1 MLDLLEDTVERL
13 DVIGNI
19 SRDRTRY
26 PDHRGGS
33 RLGGAALF
41 LSLAAAKAGRRAAPV
56 CALGGDLAHLP
67 EAPGLETLDWTAQIQ
82 VDGVSTTFDLRYDLQ
97 GELVAVGTDYGVAEG
112 LTEHALRHVD
122 LHPGGTYHVCC
133 RRPLDVAAVL
143 DRLAANGSDFSA
155 DFFLP
160 SAEEMIHAAAPWLP
174 KATTLFV
181 NAAEHRLLEQVIDPA
196 ALPEVIITDGPRA
209 AVVQRFGRQVASAV
223 PPPHPPREVSG
234 AGDTLAG
241 TFLAHRS
248 QGATAAQ
255 ALTEATGAAA
265 RYVAAPSLPIP
276 APRRG

>member
-1 MLDLLEDTVERL
+1 MLDILGETVERL

-19 SRDRTRY
+19 SRDQTRY

-41 LSLAAAKAGRRAAPV
+41 LSLAAAKAGRRTAPV
-56 CALGGDLAHLP
+56 CVLGNDLAHLP
-67 EAPGLETLDWTAQIQ
+67 DAPGLDTLDWSARIQ
-82 VDGVSTTFDLRYDLQ
+82 VDGMSTTFDLEYDLQ
-97 GELVAVGTDYGVAEG
+97 GELVGVGTDYGVAER
-112 LTEHALRHVD
+112 LTEHALRHVE
-122 LHPGGTYHVCC
+122 LHPRGTYHVCC
-133 RRPLDVAAVL
+133 RRPLDVAAML
-143 DRLAANGSDFSA
+143 GRLAGSAADFSM

-160 SAEEMIHAAAPWLP
+160 SAEAMIRAAASWLP

-181 NAAEHRLLEQVIDPA
+181 NAAEYRLLGQMIDSGR
-196 ALPEVIITDGPRA
+196 LPEVVITDGPRA
-209 AVVQRFGRQVASAV
+209 AVVRRFGRQVASAV

-241 TFLAHRS
+241 TFLALRS
-248 QGATAAQ
+248 QGATTAQ
-255 ALTEATGAAA
+255 ALAEATAAAA

>member
-1 MLDLLEDTVERL
+1 MPDLLEDSMERL

-26 PDHRGGS
+26 PDRRGGY

-41 LSLAAAKAGRRAAPV
+41 LSLAAARAGRRAAPV
-56 CALGGDLAHLP
+56 CVLGDDLAHLP
-67 EAPGLETLDWTAQIQ
+67 ESPVLGTLDWTARIQ
-82 VDGVSTTFDLRYDLQ
+82 VEGASTTFDLEYDLH
-97 GELVAVGTDYGVAEG
+97 GELVGVGTEYGVAEG

-122 LHPGGTYHVCC
+122 QHPSGTYHVCC

-143 DRLAANGSDFSA
+143 DRLAAYGSGFSV

-160 SAEEMIHAAAPWLP
+160 SAEDMIRVAAPWLP

-181 NAAEHRLLEQVIDPA
+181 NAAEYQLLKQVIDSG
-196 ALPEVIITDGPRA
+196 ALPEVVVTDGPRA
-209 AVVQRFGRQVASAV
+209 AVVHRFGRQVTSAV
-223 PPPHPPREVSG
+223 PPPSPPREVSG

-255 ALTEATGAAA
+255 ALAEATSAAA

>member
-1 MLDLLEDTVERL
+1 VERL

-19 SRDRTRY
+19 SRDLTRY

-56 CALGGDLAHLP
+56 CVLGNDLAHLP
-67 EAPGLETLDWTAQIQ
+67 EAPGLDTLDWSARIQ
-82 VDGVSTTFDLRYDLQ
+82 VDGRSTTFDLEYDLQ

-112 LTEHALRHVD
+112 LTAHALRHVD
-122 LHPGGTYHVCC
+122 QHPRGTYHVCC

-143 DRLAANGSDFSA
+143 SRLVENAADFSV

-160 SAEEMIHAAAPWLP
+160 SAKAMIRAAARWLP

-181 NAAEHRLLEQVIDPA
+181 NAAEYRLLEQVSDCGT
-196 ALPEVIITDGPRA
+196 LPELVITDGPRA
-209 AVVQRFGRQVASAV
+209 AVVRRFGRQVASAV
-223 PPPHPPREVSG
+223 PPWQPPREVSG

-241 TFLAHRS
+241 TFLTHRS
-248 QGATAAQ
+248 QGATTAQ
-255 ALTEATGAAA
+255 ALAEATAAA
-265 RYVAAPSLPIP
+265 AGYVASPSLPLP

>member
-1 MLDLLEDTVERL
+1 MLDLLGETVERL

-19 SRDRTRY
+19 SRDLTHY

-56 CALGGDLAHLP
+56 CVLGSDLAHLP
-67 EAPGLETLDWTAQIQ
+67 EAPGLDTLDWSARIQ
-82 VDGVSTTFDLRYDLQ
+82 VDGMSTTFALEYDLQ
-97 GELVAVGTDYGVAEG
+97 GELVAVGTDYGVAEA

-122 LHPGGTYHVCC
+122 LHPRGTYHVCC

-143 DRLAANGSDFSA
+143 GRLAGNGADFSV

-160 SAEEMIHAAAPWLP
+160 SAEAMIRAAARWLP

-181 NAAEHRLLEQVIDPA
+181 NAAEYRLLEQVIDCGT
-196 ALPEVIITDGPRA
+196 LPEVVITDGPRA
-209 AVVQRFGRQVASAV
+209 AVIRRFGRQVASAV
-223 PPPHPPREVSG
+223 PPPRPPREVSG

-248 QGATAAQ
+248 QGATTAQ
-255 ALTEATGAAA
+255 ALAEATAAAA

>member
-1 MLDLLEDTVERL
+1 MLDLLGETVERL

-19 SRDRTRY
+19 SRDLTRY

-41 LSLAAAKAGRRAAPV
+41 LSLAAAKAGLRAVPV
-56 CALGGDLAHLP
+56 CVLGKDLAHLP
-67 EAPGLETLDWTAQIQ
+67 EVPGLDTLDWSAQVQ
-82 VDGVSTTFDLRYDLQ
+82 VDGMSTTFDLEYDLQ
-97 GELVAVGTDYGVAEG
+97 GELIRVGTDYGVAEG

-122 LHPGGTYHVCC
+122 LYPRDTYHVCC

-143 DRLAANGSDFSA
+143 DRLARNGTDFSV

-160 SAEEMIHAAAPWLP
+160 SAEEMIRAAARWLP

-181 NAAEHRLLEQVIDPA
+181 NAAEYRLLEQVIDSGA
-196 ALPEVIITDGPRA
+196 VPEVVITDGPRA
-209 AVVQRFGRQVASAV
+209 AVVHHFGRQVASAV
-223 PPPHPPREVSG
+223 PPPRPPREVSG

-255 ALTEATGAAA
+255 ALAEATAAAA

>member
-1 MLDLLEDTVERL
+1 MGETVERL

-19 SRDRTRY
+19 SRDLTRY

-41 LSLAAAKAGRRAAPV
+41 VSLAAAKSGLRAAPV
-56 CALGGDLAHLP
+56 CVLGNDLAHLP
-67 EAPGLETLDWTAQIQ
+67 ETPGLDALDWSARLQA
-82 VDGVSTTFDLRYDLQ
+82 DGTSTTFDLEYDLQ
-97 GELVAVGTDYGVAEG
+97 GELMRVDTEYGVAEN

-122 LHPGGTYHVCC
+122 AHPRATFHVCC

-143 DRLAANGSDFSA
+143 GRLTANAADFSV

-160 SAEEMIHAAAPWLP
+160 SAEAMIRAAAPWLP
-174 KATTLFV
+174 KATTLFL
-181 NAAEHRLLEQVIDPA
+181 NTAEYRLLEQAIDCGN
-196 ALPEVIITDGPRA
+196 LPEVVVTDGSRA
-209 AVVQRFGRQVASAV
+209 AVVRNFGRQSASAV
-223 PPPHPPREVSG
+223 PPPNPAHEVSG

-248 QGATAAQ
+248 RGATTAQALAEATAA
-255 ALTEATGAAA
+255 AT
-265 RYVAAPSLPIP
+265 RYVAAPTLPIP

>member
-1 MLDLLEDTVERL
+1 MPDLLEDSVERL

-26 PDHRGGS
+26 PDRRGGY

-41 LSLAAAKAGRRAAPV
+41 LSLAAARAGRRAAPV
-56 CALGGDLAHLP
+56 CVLGDDLAHLP
-67 EAPGLETLDWTAQIQ
+67 ESPVLGTLDWTARIQ
-82 VDGVSTTFDLRYDLQ
+82 VEGASTTFDLEYDVH
-97 GELVAVGTDYGVAEG
+97 GELVGVGTEYGVAEG

-122 LHPGGTYHVCC
+122 QHPGGTYHVCC

-143 DRLAANGSDFSA
+143 DRLAAYGSGFSV

-160 SAEEMIHAAAPWLP
+160 SAEDMIRVAAPWLP

-181 NAAEHRLLEQVIDPA
+181 NAAEYQLLEQVIDSG
-196 ALPEVIITDGPRA
+196 ALPEVVVTDGPRA
-209 AVVQRFGRQVASAV
+209 AVVHRFGRQVASAV
-223 PPPHPPREVSG
+223 PPPSPPREVSG

-255 ALTEATGAAA
+255 ALAEATSAAA

>member
-1 MLDLLEDTVERL
+1 MTGR
-13 DVIGNI
+13 
-19 SRDRTRY
+19 SRRWRPWT
-26 PDHRGGS
+26 
-33 RLGGAALF
+33 
-41 LSLAAAKAGRRAAPV
+41 AAARAGLRAVPV
-56 CALGGDLAHLP
+56 CVLGNDLAHLP
-67 EAPGLETLDWTAQIQ
+67 EVPGLDTLDWSARVQ
-82 VDGVSTTFDLRYDLQ
+82 VDGMSTTFDLEYDLQ
-97 GELVAVGTDYGVAEG
+97 GELIRVGTDYGVAEG

-122 LHPGGTYHVCC
+122 LYQHGTYHVCC

-143 DRLAANGSDFSA
+143 DRLARDGTDFSV

-160 SAEEMIHAAAPWLP
+160 SAEEMVRAAARWLP

-181 NAAEHRLLEQVIDPA
+181 NAAEHRLLEQVIDSG
-196 ALPEVIITDGPRA
+196 ALPEVVITDGPRA
-209 AVVQRFGRQVASAV
+209 AVVRRFGRQVASAV
-223 PPPHPPREVSG
+223 PPPRPPREVSG

-255 ALTEATGAAA
+255 ALAEATAAAA